1 MGKRVGSEEE
11 EEERKLKP
19 VRTAKGVT
27 SQTQEGGSSSSP
39 KYSSL
44 FFHIFVAV
52 LELPTS
58 WRSTFGSLVIRECC
72 LQLKPK
78 VGTGRKHNSPP
89 TLGCGHSLQW
99 CPCVVEEVALKVEW
113 EGQDSLRPP
122 PFSSPAPQGL
132 GFPLKAHQ
140 CCTPHYILPF
150 LHLGPLLRALTSV
163 FCSPPPYSAA

>member
-78 VGTGRKHNSPP
+78 VGTGR
-89 TLGCGHSLQW
+89 SLDT
-99 CPCVVEEVALKVEW
+99 
-113 EGQDSLRPP
+113 DSL
-122 PFSSPAPQGL
+122 S
-132 GFPLKAHQ
+132 
-140 CCTPHYILPF
+140 
-150 LHLGPLLRALTSV
+150 
-163 FCSPPPYSAA
+163 CSLEGGREGGEGG